1 MFVALL
7 APLQELISA
16 LFNLAKLSRAGL
28 FRLFF
33 HFNQPI
39 TTMKKSLKLNDLKV
53 KSFVT
58 EVNAPNKIK
67 GGASE
72 ICASQF
78 PLCVNTTF
86 TQVTCILC

>member
-1 MFVALL
+1 
-7 APLQELISA
+7 
-16 LFNLAKLSRAGL
+16 
-28 FRLFF
+28 
-33 HFNQPI
+33 
-39 TTMKKSLKLNDLKV
+39 MKKQLKLNDLKV

-58 EVNAPNKIK
+58 EVQDKAQLKIK

>member
-1 MFVALL
+1 
-7 APLQELISA
+7 
-16 LFNLAKLSRAGL
+16 
-28 FRLFF
+28 
-33 HFNQPI
+33 
-39 TTMKKSLKLNDLKV
+39 MKKQLKLNDLKV

-58 EVNAPNKIK
+58 EVADQSNQIK
-67 GGASE
+67 GGGSQ